1 MNNDIANEIRNKVD
15 IVDVIGQRIPLVKK
29 GKNYWGVCPF
39 HDDTNPSMSVSR
51 DKQIY
56 KCFSCGE
63 AGHVFTFLM
72 NYDHLEFRDALAYL
86 GDKVGI
92 KIGNV
97 KVNRKSTKFDKL
109 YEANELATKYFQNNL
124 SSTNGRGAREYL
136 ESRGIDDKLIKKF
149 EIGLSLST
157 KDDLTKLLTSKNYD
171 LGMLNEIGLSN
182 ENHDMYIDR
191 VMFPL
196 RDINDK
202 IVGLVGEFILIKI
215 LLNILILKK
224 VQYSLKEKCYTT
236 MLELEK

>member
-56 KCFSCGE
+56 KCFSCGA
-63 AGHVFTFLM
+63 AGNVFTFLM

-149 EIGLSLST
+149 EIG
-157 KDDLTKLLTSKNYD
+157 
-171 LGMLNEIGLSN
+171 
-182 ENHDMYIDR
+182 
-191 VMFPL
+191 
-196 RDINDK
+196 
-202 IVGLVGEFILIKI
+202 
-215 LLNILILKK
+215 
-224 VQYSLKEKCYTT
+224 
-236 MLELEK
+236 